1 MTALSLHEISM
12 VFRRGDAACQALAG
26 VSLSLERGQT
36 AALVG
41 TSGSGKTTLLNV
53 AAGLE
58 RPTSGRVELLGEPLH
73 GLSQSRLSM
82 LRRRSMGFVFQAFNL
97 LAGMTVWQNVELPL
111 ALNDWPRRKRAAR
124 VEQLL
129 AAAGLADKARAN
141 PMELS
146 AGQQQ
151 RVAVL
156 RALAHE
162 PTLVLMDEPTSCLD
176 SRHARELIDLV
187 LDLNRSQGATILLAT
202 HDLDLAKRLNTVI
215 RLRDGRVEARPEAV
229 ASMA

>member
-1 MTALSLHEISM
+1 MTALHLNEVVM
-12 VFRRGDAACQALAG
+12 VFERGQARCQALAG

-58 RPTSGRVELLGEPLH
+58 RPTAGTVELLGQSLT
-73 GLSQSRLSM
+73 GLNQSRLSM

-97 LAGMTVWQNVELPL
+97 LTGMTAWQNVELPL
-111 ALNDWPRRKRAAR
+111 VLNGWPRQRRTAR

-129 AAAGLADKARAN
+129 EAAGLSAKASAN
-141 PMELS
+141 PVELS
-146 AGQQQ
+146 GGEQQ
-151 RVAVL
+151 RIAVL

-162 PTLVLMDEPTSCLD
+162 PQLVLMDEPTSCLD
-176 SRHARELIDLV
+176 SHNASELIDLV
-187 LDLNRSQGATILLAT
+187 LDLNRRQGATILLAT
-202 HDLDLAKRLNTVI
+202 HDAQLAQRLGQVI
-215 RLRDGRVEARPEAV
+215 HLRDGQVEE
-229 ASMA
+229 